1 MSTFSVSTLIVG
13 FLVVVSVWFVFS
25 GEEVSVLSVVVW
37 SSVTVASLVVAFST
51 VDSSLAVFS
60 ALLISVAVSTWVFS
74 EIVSVFWVISEF
86 TGVDWSSFEVETS
99 VVDSGVI
106 SSTEDSVVSVVPPLW
121 FR

>member
-99 VVDSGVI
+99 VVDS
-106 SSTEDSVVSVVPPLW
+106 VVSVVPPLW